1 MGQSIIA
8 RSLFWG
14 LEEAIK
20 KMQEIVK

>member
-1 MGQSIIA
+1 MIA